1 MSAQQNL
8 VPNGSFEDTITCP
21 YHGNTIN
28 YSCHNWYTSSNFGTA
43 DHFCSCSNKDS
54 IIFGYPFSGAPKNF
68 IGSQNA
74 QHGNCYAGIATYVG
88 GITFKEYLSVKLI
101 EPLKAGAIYYISFNI
116 SLADSCI
123 YAVKNLGML
132 FTSSVFNQ
140 GSFGVPSFLPQIK
153 FTSPAFYVD
162 KINWTLISD
171 SNYVANGDENYL
183 TIGSFETVADTIS
196 LSFPHSFIPGIGNEY
211 KSAYYYIDNVQV
223 IEQTAPIILSNVF
236 TPNADA
242 VNDVWKVD
250 LSGYEKVNCNIYNR
264 WGNLIYQSEKKII
277 QWDGRT
283 TSGEQC
289 IDGNYFYIIQT
300 ETERYKG
307 FIQLIR

>member
-28 YSCHNWYTSSNFGTA
+28 YSCYNWYTSSNFGTA
-43 DHFCSCSNKDS
+43 DHFCRCSNKDS
-54 IIFGYPFSGAPKNF
+54 IIFGYPFSGVPKNF

-101 EPLKAGAIYYISFNI
+101 EPLKTGAKYYISFNI

-183 TIGSFETVADTIS
+183 TIGSFETVPDTIS

-211 KSAYYYIDNVQV
+211 KSAYYYVDDVKI
-223 IEQTAPIILSNVF
+223 IEKRLPIIANVF
-236 TPNADA
+236 TPNSDG
-242 VNDVWKVD
+242 VNDVWKAVGFMD
-250 LSGYEKVNCNIYNR
+250 ETTDCIIYNR
-264 WGNLIYQSEKKII
+264 WGVEIYRTTPNNSILS
-277 QWDGRT
+277 WDGN
-283 TSGEQC
+283 QMN
-289 IDGNYFYIIQT
+289 DGVYYYYIKT
-300 ETERYKG
+300 ETESYKG

>member
-28 YSCHNWYTSSNFGTA
+28 YSCYKWYTSSNYGTA

-54 IIFGYPFSGAPKNF
+54 IIFGYPFSGVPKNF

-101 EPLKAGAIYYISFNI
+101 EPLKTGAKYYISLNI

-153 FTSPAFYVD
+153 FTSPTFYVD
-162 KINWTLISD
+162 KTNWTLISD

-211 KSAYYYIDNVQV
+211 KSAYYYIDDVK
-223 IEQTAPIILSNVF
+223 IIRKSFPIIANVF
-236 TPNADA
+236 TPNSDG
-242 VNDVWKVD
+242 VNDVWKAIGFID
-250 LSGYEKVNCNIYNR
+250 ETTDCIIYNR
-264 WGNLIYQSEKKII
+264 WGVEIYRTTPNNTILS
-277 QWDGRT
+277 WDGN
-283 TSGEQC
+283 QMN
-289 IDGNYFYIIQT
+289 DGVYYYYIKT
-300 ETERYKG
+300 ETESYKG

>member
-28 YSCHNWYTSSNFGTA
+28 YSCYNWYTSSNYGTA

-54 IIFGYPFSGAPKNF
+54 IIFGSPFSGVPKNF

-101 EPLKAGAIYYISFNI
+101 EPLKTGAKYYISLNI

-153 FTSPAFYVD
+153 FTSPTFYVD
-162 KINWTLISD
+162 KTNWTLISD

-211 KSAYYYIDNVQV
+211 KSAYYYIDDVK
-223 IEQTAPIILSNVF
+223 IIRKSFPIIANVF
-236 TPNADA
+236 TPNSDG
-242 VNDVWKVD
+242 VNDVWKAIGFID
-250 LSGYEKVNCNIYNR
+250 ETTDCIIYNR
-264 WGNLIYQSEKKII
+264 WGVEIYRTTPNNTILS
-277 QWDGRT
+277 WDGN
-283 TSGEQC
+283 QMN
-289 IDGNYFYIIQT
+289 DGVYYYYIKT
-300 ETERYKG
+300 ETESYKG

>member
-8 VPNGSFEDTITCP
+8 VPNSSFEDTITCP
-21 YHGNTIN
+21 YHNYTIN
-28 YSCHNWYTSSNFGTA
+28 YSCHNWYTSLNYGSA

-54 IIFGYPFSGAPKNF
+54 IIFGYPFSGVPRNF

-101 EPLKAGAIYYISFNI
+101 EPLKTGAKYYISFNI

-153 FTSPAFYVD
+153 FTSPTFYVD

-171 SNYVANGDENYL
+171 SNYIANGDEEYL
-183 TIGSFETVADTIS
+183 TIGSFETLPDTTS
-196 LSFPHSFIPGIGNEY
+196 LYFPHSFVPGIGNSY
-211 KSAYYYIDNVQV
+211 KSAYYYIDDVKI
-223 IEQTAPIILSNVF
+223 IEKSPSLIIANVF
-236 TPNADA
+236 TPNMDGI
-242 VNDVWKVD
+242 NDIWICD
-250 LSGYEKVNCNIYNR
+250 FSGFENVNCLIYNR
-264 WGNLIYQSEKKII
+264 WGNVIFQSNKQII

-283 TSGEQC
+283 TSGNEC
-289 IDGNYFYIIQT
+289 NDGIYFYCIET
-300 ETERYKG
+300 ETEKYKG
-307 FIQLIR
+307 HIQLIR